1 MKGCIGHNQRGEPV
15 LHTVYHQR
23 GFSLIELMIVVALIG
38 ILAAIAIPNFLTYQ
52 ARAKQSEARMNLA
65 AIHTAEVIYFAEKN
79 VYGKTFGEIGFS
91 VTGSSPRY
99 RYALGGS
106 VAGAEL
112 SGDCTVPTPTEDSDF
127 AAGFTAFA
135 VGNIDG
141 DDTCD
146 VWSIDQDKML
156 QNTTNDV
163 AS

>member
-1 MKGCIGHNQRGEPV
+1 MKGRIGHNQRGEPV

-52 ARAKQSEARMNLA
+52 ARAKQSEAKMNLA

-79 VYGKTFGEIGFS
+79 AYGDTFDKIGFS
-91 VTGSSPRY
+91 VTTGSSPRY
-99 RYALGGS
+99 QYRLGTDETGADLGG
-106 VAGAEL
+106 
-112 SGDCTVPTPTEDSDF
+112 CTEPEKATEF
-127 AAGFTAFA
+127 ATGFKAFA

-141 DDTCD
+141 DATCD
-146 VWSIDQDKML
+146 VWSIDQNKDL
-156 QNTTNDV
+156 DNTTNDV